1 MFAIQLAGVITA
13 VLAAAAIAAYALR
26 TRPARH
32 GHRRRTVRYGLPTE
46 IRRHR
51 ARGDRAYANTLSVRV
66 VPAATQHA
74 LDALDSTAERRRF
87 AAANRYEH
95 TVEITPSDLDAIFG
109 SRPAELIGAS
119 A

>member
-1 MFAIQLAGVITA
+1 MFALQLAGVCFA
-13 VLAAAAIAAYALR
+13 VLAAAAIAAHTLR
-26 TRPARH
+26 TPKARH
-32 GHRRRTVRYGLPTE
+32 GHQRRTVRYGLPTE

-51 ARGDRAYANTLSVRV
+51 AHGDRAYANTLSVRV

-74 LDALDSTAERRRF
+74 LDALDSTGERRRY

-109 SRPAELIGAS
+109 PRPAELIGAS

>member
-1 MFAIQLAGVITA
+1 MFALQLAGVCVA
-13 VLAAAAIAAYALR
+13 VLAAAAVAAYTLR
-26 TRPARH
+26 TPPSKH
-32 GHRRRTVRYGLPTE
+32 GRRRGVRHGLPTE

-51 ARGDRAYANTLSVRV
+51 HSGHHTWERTRSVRV

-74 LDALDSTAERRRF
+74 LDALDTTAERRRF

-109 SRPAELIGAS
+109 PRPAELIGAS